1 MTSKK
6 FQSVKTSL
14 CSQQLKIDLD
24 KAIKCLEKETGEIVN
39 LDELLKDD
47 TQWKG
52 RAQKIEVLKAQVK

>member
-1 MTSKK
+1 M
-6 FQSVKTSL
+6 
-14 CSQQLKIDLD
+14 DLD

-52 RAQKIEVLKAQVK
+52 RAQKIEVLKSQVKYALLFYHVIF

>member
-1 MTSKK
+1 M
-6 FQSVKTSL
+6 
-14 CSQQLKIDLD
+14 DLD

-52 RAQKIEVLKAQVK
+52 RAQKIEVLKSQVKYAFHFNMLFLKGS

>member
-6 FQSVKTSL
+6 FQSVKTYL